1 MDANTLAKS
10 IVDQATGEKPI
21 VRPKEKSPKAV
32 ARGIARRDALFAV
45 ERSEIARD
53 AANIRWA
60 KSKGN
65 PKK

>member
-1 MDANTLAKS
+1 MDMNSLAKS
-10 IVDQATGEKPI
+10 IVDQATGEAPI

-53 AANIRWA
+53 AANLRWA
-60 KSKGN
+60 KVRGN
-65 PKK
+65 QEK